1 MKFSFRAAAALSLT
15 GLETSRP
22 DVFSDVNA
30 NSPSLN
36 ALRDRVTVELTSDL
50 AIMQSEMEVV
60 ASDGRTFRA
69 SHDAGI
75 PSQDR
80 IAQGN
85 RILEKFHALADPV
98 LGRDRSE
105 SIAAVVA
112 RLEHL
117 KHVCDLMQLC
127 V

>member
-1 MKFSFRAAAALSLT
+1 
-15 GLETSRP
+15 
-22 DVFSDVNA
+22 
-30 NSPSLN
+30 
-36 ALRDRVTVELTSDL
+36 
-50 AIMQSEMEVV
+50 MQSEMEVFT
-60 ASDGRTFRA
+60 SDEQTFRA

-75 PSQDR
+75 PAQDR

-105 SIAAVVA
+105 RIAAQVA

-117 KHVCDLMQLC
+117 KDVGDLMQLC